1 MSLSIGKCQRHREQH
16 GASGKLQAAC
26 YGGRVIKNVGEGQ
39 EMKLYKKAE
48 ARSVKGLNTV
58 T

>member
-16 GASGKLQAAC
+16 GAMSKRQVAC
-26 YGGRVIKNVGEGQ
+26 YRGRVIKNVGEGQ